1 MMLELH
7 DAYLR
12 LMLLSHIAAGLT
24 RNDPEVLR
32 AAGIDDQQLE
42 RLQELRAID
51 LHRLARIRAPLIGVA
66 LNAEALKSGLRAIAV
81 SGELKAVE
89 DYFIL
94 HGASWRLM
102 KSLFKMRHKLTL
114 ARRREFGVR
123 RGDGRQRL
131 PDMALRERIWRAW
144 EALGPLHLRD
154 RYFRLHQSFPNLP
167 IEALEIV
174 VAEYESHA
182 L

>member
-1 MMLELH
+1 MLQLQ

-12 LMLLSHIAAGLT
+12 LMLLSHIAAGLK
-24 RNDPEVLR
+24 RSDPEALR
-32 AAGIDDQQLE
+32 AAGIDNQQLE
-42 RLQELRAID
+42 RLQELRIAD
-51 LHRLARIRAPLIGVA
+51 LHRLARMRTPLVGVTVDT
-66 LNAEALKSGLRAIAV
+66 EALRAGLRALSV
-81 SGELKAVE
+81 SRDLKAVE
-89 DYFIL
+89 DYFIQ

-102 KSLFKMRHKLTL
+102 KSLFSMRHKLTL
-114 ARRREFGVR
+114 ARRREYGVH

-131 PDMALRERIWRAW
+131 PEMAVRERIWRAW

-154 RYFRLHQSFPNLP
+154 RYLKLHQSFPNLP